1 MAIGQLKKLGSAVM
15 KGKPKKGGKGKA
27 TGFTPAQR
35 AYANETLGADAVKDM
50 EMQGFTKEQILKRA
64 KKLGGPQRNF
74 RDRQIDRDPEAFEA
88 RDTAEGGMRSAE
100 RPGLRMKKG
109 GVATKK
115 KKKKS
120 NGLSNG
126 IVPADKYFT
135 KKAYK
140 KG

>member
-1 MAIGQLKKLGSAVM
+1 MLGQLRKLGKVGM
-15 KGKPKKGGKGKA
+15 RKGKPKSPGTMGKA
-27 TGFTPAQR
+27 MKFAREQ
-35 AYANETLGADAVKDM
+35 LGKDTVEDM
-50 EMQGFTKEQILKRA
+50 MSQGFSKEDIIRRA
-64 KKLGGPQRNF
+64 RKSASLEAKEMG
-74 RDRQIDRDPEAFEA
+74 DPDDLRKA
-88 RDTAEGGMRSAE
+88 RDIAEGGMRSAE

>member
-1 MAIGQLKKLGSAVM
+1 MALGQLRKLGRVGIR
-15 KGKPKKGGKGKA
+15 KGKPKSPGVMGKA
-27 TGFTPAQR
+27 MQFAKKQ
-35 AYANETLGADAVKDM
+35 LGKDTVEDM
-50 EMQGFTKEQILKRA
+50 MSQGFSKEDIIRRA
-64 KKLGGPQRNF
+64 RKSASLEAKEMGDP
-74 RDRQIDRDPEAFEA
+74 DVARQA
-88 RDTAEGGMRSAE
+88 RDIKEGGMRSAE

-115 KKKKS
+115 KKSK
-120 NGLSNG
+120 GLSNG